1 VIDDDVVVPMLFSM
15 GLEDIEIL
23 EASRSSEGARLAE
36 AHHPDAVIVDRSLPD
51 GDGLDLVRTLR
62 AAPAT
67 RGVPI
72 ILLTAGHDEADR
84 SEVLRA
90 GADDYL
96 AKPIDP
102 AQLESL
108 VRDLLAVG
116 PDDLRSRR
124 ERTARSLPLR
134 AGEQE
139 ASPPS

>member
-1 VIDDDVVVPMLFSM
+1 MLLSM
-15 GLEDIEIL
+15 GLEAIEII
-23 EASRSSEGARLAE
+23 EASRTSEGARLAE

-67 RGVPI
+67 RDVPI
-72 ILLTAGHDEADR
+72 IMLTAGHDEGVR
-84 SEVLRA
+84 SAVLRA

-102 AQLESL
+102 ARLEAL
-108 VRDLLAVG
+108 IRDLLSVG
-116 PDDLRSRR
+116 PDDMRSRR

-134 AGEQE
+134 APSGEGSQ
-139 ASPPS
+139 PG